1 MIFWTKF
8 AQKGISSINQ
18 KKLTPPLNS
27 AYSNQCTYQI
37 SVETDNFDFLD
48 QIYLKRV
55 YLVKIGKNW
64 TTYEFCIFE
73 ISRYQTSASRIKF
86 ASKAYSQS
94 KKEKVNSTH
103 HWILHIQISL
113 GTKIQLKLTILIFWT
128 KFAQNWYFQS
138 ESVKNE
144 HHH

>member
-1 MIFWTKF
+1 M
-8 AQKGISSINQ
+8 
-18 KKLTPPLNS
+18 NS

-37 SVETDNFDFLD
+37 SVETDDFDFLD

-86 ASKAYSQS
+86 ASKGYSQS

-103 HWILHIQISL
+103 HWIQHIQISL
-113 GTKIQLKLTILIFWT
+113 GTKFKFKLTILIFLN
-128 KFAQNWYFQS
+128 KFAQQS
-138 ESVKNE
+138 ISSWKLKKWTSLMNSAYLN
-144 HHH
+144 